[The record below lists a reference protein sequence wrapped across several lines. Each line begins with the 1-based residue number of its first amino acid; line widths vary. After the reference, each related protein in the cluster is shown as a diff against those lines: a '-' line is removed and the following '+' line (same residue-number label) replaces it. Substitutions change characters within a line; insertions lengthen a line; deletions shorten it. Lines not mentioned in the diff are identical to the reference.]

1 MLHVY
6 AKQICAAML
15 LALALSLMGCASN
28 CPMPPAASPQLP
40 PAPSLSTPLPQ
51 TSYSLTAA
59 ERIKGWRQK
68 LMGTS
73 MMSEPSSRPGQ

>member
-1 MLHVY
+1 MMPVNVKLF
-6 AKQICAAML
+6 CAALL
-15 LALALSLMGCASN
+15 LAPVLSLTGCASN
-28 CPMPPAASPQLP
+28 CPTPRLESPQPL

-59 ERIKGWRQK
+59 ERIKNWRQK

-73 MMSEPSSRPGQ
+73 MMSEPSPTPGR